1 METGYKISDIMTNDP
16 IKIKQTETVQA
27 SAKVMKLHNVGSLLV
42 MEDKELVGIITERDL
57 VAKVV
62 CDGKDARLVKVN
74 DIMTPAKDM
83 ITIDPGMDIYSAM
96 MLMKE
101 NEVRRLPVTSKGQ
114 LVGLVTAKDI
124 LKIQPE
130 LFDLVV
136 ESYELKE
143 EERKL
148 NLLDQ

>member
-1 METGYKISDIMTNDP
+1 METGYKISDIMINNP
-16 IKIKQTETVQA
+16 IKIKQGETAQA
-27 SAKVMKLHNVGSLLV
+27 SAKVMKQHNVGSLLV
-42 MEDKELVGIITERDL
+42 MEKDELVGIITERDL
-57 VAKVV
+57 VTKIV
-62 CDGKDARLVKVN
+62 CNGKDAKLLKVK
-74 DIMTPAKDM
+74 DIMTVAKDM
-83 ITIDPGMDIYSAM
+83 ITADPGMDIYSAM

-101 NEVRRLPVTSKGQ
+101 NEVRRLPVMSKGK

>member
-1 METGYKISDIMTNDP
+1 MDTGYKVSDIMTNNP
-16 IKIKQTETVQA
+16 IKIVQDKTVQEA
-27 SAKVMKLHNVGSLLV
+27 AKSMKEHGVGSLLV
-42 MEDKELVGIITERDL
+42 VEGEELLGIITERDL
-57 VAKVV
+57 VVKVV
-62 CDGKDARLVKVN
+62 CDSKDAKLIKIKDVMTFKKDLV
-74 DIMTPAKDM
+74 TAE
-83 ITIDPGMDIYSAM
+83 PGMDIYSAM

-101 NEVRRLPVTSKGQ
+101 NEVRRLPVMHKGA

-124 LKIQPE
+124 LRIQPE